1 MNKVSKASL
10 LLITVLLVSCAQKVK
25 ILTYNVGVFSKYME
39 DSKEGVAKLIRELD
53 VDIVSLNEL
62 DSCNTRHDSYQ
73 LEELADEAGDWNYR
87 FAKALEIGGGAYGNG
102 VITPEDII
110 DSKTVLLDSHGG
122 AEKRSIQIVETK
134 DYVFASTHLDYV
146 KDRPN
151 YLQAR
156 DLNDYF
162 VRYYSGYPKPVIL
175 AGDFNFT
182 TENPGFTE
190 ISRLW
195 HRISPDNPTYPSPN
209 PEKCIDFIFY
219 LKTARPVKTI
229 DSKVVKIAGS
239 TDVKTLSDHL
249 PVYAEVAIG
258 KERPSFN
265 FVHWTDTQIGFFD
278 YDTRCMHSDTLMN
291 LAVQE
296 LNRIKPELVVITGD
310 LLDAPGWDVGPL
322 QDSIY
327 RANIAKIDPAIK
339 VFELPGNHD
348 MNPYNEKNH
357 ADYLAL
363 RGYERFSERIR
374 NCAFIGINSNPIK
387 DGYEA
392 AEQEQFEW
400 LEQQLADA
408 FSCDHRF
415 IFLHCPIIR
424 ERIDEPEDY
433 FNFPI
438 PKREKYISL
447 FKKYGVEAVFA
458 GHTHM
463 DYYTVYDGIQFI
475 AAGPVGNALS
485 RGYPGFGIVNVS
497 KDEVISEYVATPLP
511 EGIGKWTYY

>member
-1 MNKVSKASL
+1 M
-10 LLITVLLVSCAQKVK
+10 VLSVSCAPRVKV
-25 ILTYNVGVFSKYME
+25 LTYNVGAFSKYTE
-39 DSKEGVAKLIRELD
+39 DSREEAVELIKELGVSM
-53 VDIVSLNEL
+53 VSLNEL
-62 DSCNTRHDSYQ
+62 DSCNSRHNGYQ
-73 LEELADEAGDWNYR
+73 LEEIADMLGGWNYR

-102 VITPEDII
+102 VLTNEDII
-110 DSKTVLLDSHGG
+110 DSRTVILDSHAG
-122 AEKRSIQIVETK
+122 AEQRSIQIVETK

-146 KDRPN
+146 RERPN
-151 YLQAR
+151 YMQAR

-162 VRYYSGYPKPVIL
+162 ARYYTGYSKPVIL

-182 TENPGFTE
+182 TKNQGFEE

-195 HRISPDNPTYPSPN
+195 QLITPIDRTYPSPN
-209 PEKCIDFIFY
+209 PVKCIDFIFC
-219 LKTARPVKTI
+219 LKTARPVKVI
-229 DSKVVKIAGS
+229 DSKVIKLAKSVDVKII
-239 TDVKTLSDHL
+239 SDHL
-249 PVYAEVAIG
+249 PQYAEFSIG
-258 KERPSFN
+258 KQRPSFN
-265 FVHWTDTQIGFFD
+265 FVQWSDTQIGFFD
-278 YDTRCMHSDTLMN
+278 YDTGCMHSDTLMN

-296 LNRIKPELVVITGD
+296 LNRIKPEILVITGD

-327 RANIAKIDPAIK
+327 QANLAKIDPSIK
-339 VFELPGNHD
+339 VFAIPGNHD

-363 RGYERFSERIR
+363 RGYERFSEKVR

-387 DGYEA
+387 DGWED
-392 AEQEQFEW
+392 AENEQWEW
-400 LEQQLADA
+400 LESELAA
-408 FSCDHRF
+408 ASGCDHRF
-415 IFLHCPIIR
+415 VFMHCPVIR

-447 FKKYGVEAVFA
+447 FKKYGVEAVFS

-463 DYYTVYDGIQFI
+463 EYYTIYDGIQFI
-475 AAGPVGNALS
+475 NAGPVGNALS
-485 RGYPGFGIVNVS
+485 RGYPGFNIVNVS

-511 EGIGKWTYY
+511 EGMGKWTYY